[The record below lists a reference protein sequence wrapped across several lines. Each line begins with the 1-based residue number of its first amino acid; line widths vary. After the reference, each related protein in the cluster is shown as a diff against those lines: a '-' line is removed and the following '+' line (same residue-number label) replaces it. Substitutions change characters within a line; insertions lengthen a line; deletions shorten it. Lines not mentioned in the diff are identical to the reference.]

1 MQSSVNEKLGGIVDG
16 FPKLN
21 DIHPFYG
28 DLMNVLY
35 DRDHYKLALGHINK
49 AKNIV
54 DNIATDYIR
63 LLKYSDSL
71 YRCKQLKRAALGR
84 MCTLIKKLKSS
95 LSYLEEVR
103 KHLSRLPSID
113 TNSRTL
119 ILTGFPN
126 VGKSSLIN
134 NMTKANVDVQPY
146 PFTTQSLFVGH
157 TDYKYSKWQIIDTPG
172 ILDHPL
178 DQRNT
183 IEMQA
188 ITALAHLNACILFLL
203 DISETCG
210 YTIPQQISLFNNI
223 KPLFQAKPLVIVL
236 TKIDLSNYQSLS
248 AEMRQEI
255 EELAKST
262 NAYMIQ
268 MSNKSG
274 DGITDVKARACDI
287 LLDHRLTQ
295 KAKDPK
301 KAEAIMDKLHISVP
315 KKRDNLVRDV
325 TIPDTVKQGIKKTGP
340 TVKELMEEYGGAGKF
355 VIPEEEFYI
364 LENEDWR
371 YDAWPEFF

>member
-1 MQSSVNEKLGGIVDG
+1 
-16 FPKLN
+16 
-21 DIHPFYG
+21 
-28 DLMNVLY
+28 
-35 DRDHYKLALGHINK
+35 
-49 AKNIV
+49 
-54 DNIATDYIR
+54 
-63 LLKYSDSL
+63 
-71 YRCKQLKRAALGR
+71 

-236 TKIDLSNYQSLS
+236 TKIDLSTY
-248 AEMRQEI
+248 
-255 EELAKST
+255 
-262 NAYMIQ
+262 
-268 MSNKSG
+268 
-274 DGITDVKARACDI
+274 
-287 LLDHRLTQ
+287 
-295 KAKDPK
+295 
-301 KAEAIMDKLHISVP
+301 
-315 KKRDNLVRDV
+315 
-325 TIPDTVKQGIKKTGP
+325 
-340 TVKELMEEYGGAGKF
+340 
-355 VIPEEEFYI
+355 
-364 LENEDWR
+364 
-371 YDAWPEFF
+371 

>member
-1 MQSSVNEKLGGIVDG
+1 MRKVKFMQSSVNERLTGIVDG

-54 DNIATDYIR
+54 DNIATDYVR
-63 LLKYSDSL
+63 LLKYADSL
-71 YRCKQLKRAALGR
+71 YRCKLLKRAALGR
-84 MCTLIKKLKSS
+84 MCTLLKKLKSS

-103 KHLSRLPSID
+103 KHLGRLPTID
-113 TNSRTL
+113 TNARTL

-134 NMTKANVDVQPY
+134 NMSNANVDVQPY
-146 PFTTQSLFVGH
+146 AFTTQSLFVGH
-157 TDYKYSKWQIIDTPG
+157 TDYKYARWQIIDTPG
-172 ILDHPL
+172 VLDHPL

-210 YTIPQQISLFNNI
+210 YTIEQQVSLFQTI

-236 TKIDLSNYQSLS
+236 TKSDLQKYKELS
-248 AEMRQEI
+248 QTRRDQI
-255 EELAKST
+255 ENLAKET
-262 NAYMIQ
+262 NAFMIQ

-274 DGITDVKARACDI
+274 DGISDVRAKACDI
-287 LLDHRLTQ
+287 LLDHRLT
-295 KAKDPK
+295 
-301 KAEAIMDKLHISVP
+301 
-315 KKRDNLVRDV
+315 
-325 TIPDTVKQGIKKTGP
+325 
-340 TVKELMEEYGGAGKF
+340 
-355 VIPEEEFYI
+355 
-364 LENEDWR
+364 
-371 YDAWPEFF
+371 